1 VLAVSIVASLTVIAC
16 GSSPAAPTPSAT
28 TSTTTTPTPTPAP
41 PSPAPATTAPD
52 GTLLLEGLPVDLS
65 QLNYSDIVARRE
77 GRDPEWLPLDDFGRL
92 LPVSSARPVSMPNP
106 QPTFYAPLGTPVYAV
121 VSGVVSQIPTLYS
134 RDYSVMI
141 SSGER
146 GGVWEHEHIMNVT
159 VRVGDRVTAG
169 QRIGEVSDYEC
180 TWSRNSLASDPLCQS
195 RLGLVEIGPC
205 STAARR
211 RSTAARLRPNSS
223 RRPRRTGSSRSS
235 TQRAHASK
243 RHSGM
248 RGSIRRAPGHAA
260 VHLAQSCRGLSA
272 ARGSASQL
280 ASRLP

>member
-1 VLAVSIVASLTVIAC
+1 MLAVSIVASLTVIAC

-121 VSGVVSQIPTLYS
+121 VTGVVSQIPTLYS

-195 RLGLVEIGPC
+195 RLGLVEIGLLYGGAAPQHRC
-205 STAARR
+205 PFEAELIAPSKKDGIFAQLDSARSRIKAAFGDAGKYQESTWATPQCI
-211 RSTAARLRPNSS
+211 SLS
-223 RRPRRTGSSRSS
+223 RVEG
-235 TQRAHASK
+235 
-243 RHSGM
+243 
-248 RGSIRRAPGHAA
+248 
-260 VHLAQSCRGLSA
+260 
-272 ARGSASQL
+272 
-280 ASRLP
+280 